1 MSFIP
6 PARATASI
14 LAAASLCAGL
24 AAPAQA
30 AILLGGTRVIVH
42 EKDREASIS
51 MKNEGKAPYVVQA
64 WLDAGEGRN
73 KTPFLT
79 TPPLSRLDPGMENIL
94 RIMRVS
100 SNELP
105 ADRESVF
112 WLNVKE
118 IPEKAQGENVL
129 QIAVR
134 TRIKL
139 FYRPAALRD
148 GDASLARN
156 SLKWAVTTSAD
167 GKGAVLKVA
176 NPTPYHVT
184 FTGFRINKG
193 QQDIN
198 TEMLPPMAEQSYP
211 LKAIKTPQAVTVTYT
226 TINDYG
232 GETAL
237 EVVNV
242 PAANEPVP
250 LKPEPV
256 PDSAGKP

>member
-1 MSFIP
+1 MSCP
-6 PARATASI
+6 PIANRSSGSTSRKSPRRPKAKTCCRSPCARAS
-14 LAAASLCAGL
+14 
-24 AAPAQA
+24 
-30 AILLGGTRVIVH
+30 
-42 EKDREASIS
+42 
-51 MKNEGKAPYVVQA
+51 
-64 WLDAGEGRN
+64 
-73 KTPFLT
+73 
-79 TPPLSRLDPGMENIL
+79 
-94 RIMRVS
+94 
-100 SNELP
+100 
-105 ADRESVF
+105 
-112 WLNVKE
+112 
-118 IPEKAQGENVL
+118 
-129 QIAVR
+129 
-134 TRIKL
+134 L

-237 EVVNV
+237 
-242 PAANEPVP
+242 
-250 LKPEPV
+250 KW
-256 PDSAGKP
+256 